1 MTCMKKD
8 NAIKLTK
15 ERRAEMLNLIKNY
28 FSSEREEEMGDL
40 AAGLFL
46 DFVLEKLGPEIYN
59 QAVDDSYNY
68 LKDSAEDLL
77 AIRK

>member
-1 MTCMKKD
+1 MKKD